1 MFQHKDYV
9 EAIYKEKNFGKAA
22 EKLHVSQPALSAMIK
37 RLEKELGAPIFNR
50 KTSPISLTS
59 FGAEYLKS
67 ASIVTDLE
75 DRLKSMAYNEN
86 QLLSGEL
93 TLAGFNL
100 GQPTYTARKIAEFQR
115 LYPNILIRLQN
126 NNTLYSKQMIDSYG
140 SDLLFSTKVMEAEKY
155 VGIPI
160 YSEQLVLVVPK
171 NFSINKRLD
180 KFNLKPENLKEQ
192 LFTPTI
198 KGVKL
203 ELLAKVPF
211 ILAST
216 ENYIRTCC
224 SALFQEARINP
235 PLVMETEGSSICLNF
250 ARLGI
255 GATICSHMLL
265 ENTAYANQLC
275 VYKIKSRLAVRTGH
289 LYYRRGAYLTP
300 AMKKFIAWM
309 QEPDPTEE

>member
-1 MFQHKDYV
+1 
-9 EAIYKEKNFGKAA
+9 
-22 EKLHVSQPALSAMIK
+22 
-37 RLEKELGAPIFNR
+37 
-50 KTSPISLTS
+50 
-59 FGAEYLKS
+59 
-67 ASIVTDLE
+67 
-75 DRLKSMAYNEN
+75 
-86 QLLSGEL
+86 
-93 TLAGFNL
+93 
-100 GQPTYTARKIAEFQR
+100 
-115 LYPNILIRLQN
+115 
-126 NNTLYSKQMIDSYG
+126 MIDSYG

>member
-1 MFQHKDYV
+1 MFEHKDYV

-67 ASIVTDLE
+67 ASIVTNLE
-75 DRLKSMAYNEN
+75 NRLKGMAYDEN

-115 LYPNILIRLQN
+115 SYPNILIRLQN

-160 YSEQLVLVVPK
+160 YSEQLVLVIPRE
-171 NFSINKRLD
+171 FPINKRLD
-180 KFNLKPENLKEQ
+180 KFRLKLENLKEQ

-198 KGVKL
+198 KGVNL
-203 ELLAKVPF
+203 EQLAKVPF

-224 SALFQEARINP
+224 TTLFQEARINP

-255 GATICSHMLL
+255 GATICSPLL
-265 ENTAYANQLC
+265 VEYEHWADQVN
-275 VYKIKSRLAVRTGH
+275 VYKIASPNATRTGF
-289 LYYRRGAYLTP
+289 LYYRKGAYITP
-300 AMKKFIAWM
+300 AMEKFIGFM
-309 QEPDPTEE
+309 KK